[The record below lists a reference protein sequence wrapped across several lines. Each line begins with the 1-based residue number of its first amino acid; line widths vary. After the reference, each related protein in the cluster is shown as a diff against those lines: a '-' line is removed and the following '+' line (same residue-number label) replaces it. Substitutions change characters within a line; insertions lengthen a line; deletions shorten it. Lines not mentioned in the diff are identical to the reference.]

1 MDGVNSPDN
10 YSVAKYSVEYRLSIT
25 HADGTTE
32 HYSEENLRTFR
43 KSVLGDSS
51 FEGLYASKEAV
62 QDDIDQYKAWL
73 LKEGDEI
80 IGRQNLIL

>member
-1 MDGVNSPDN
+1 MDEEINNPDN

-51 FEGLYASKEAV
+51 FEGLYASRKRSRTTLTS
-62 QDDIDQYKAWL
+62 IRH
-73 LKEGDEI
+73 GF
-80 IGRQNLIL
+80 

>member
-1 MDGVNSPDN
+1 MDEEINNPDN

-32 HYSEENLRTFR
+32 HYSEEKTCAPSARACWEIPPLRA
-43 KSVLGDSS
+43 
-51 FEGLYASKEAV
+51 YASKQSEV

-73 LKEGDEI
+73 FKGW
-80 IGRQNLIL
+80 R